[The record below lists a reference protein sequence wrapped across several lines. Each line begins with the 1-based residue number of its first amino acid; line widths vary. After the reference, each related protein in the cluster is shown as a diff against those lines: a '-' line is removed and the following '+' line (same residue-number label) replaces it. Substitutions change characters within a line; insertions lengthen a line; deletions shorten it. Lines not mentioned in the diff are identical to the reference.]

1 VDARKSSIFAGHQD
15 TGDSP
20 GETAWFDT
28 AGRKLTR
35 VIVLQT
41 QYACIAETGTE
52 GNGTE
57 ETETTTINIRVTE
70 RQLEEIDQVWKEEG
84 YTSRSEFLRHAIRDA
99 TRHPG
104 VSRAMLASIAAEEY
118 AMRKG
123 ESEAISREGILDMI
137 DDEE

>member
-1 VDARKSSIFAGHQD
+1 M
-15 TGDSP
+15 
-20 GETAWFDT
+20 
-28 AGRKLTR
+28 
-35 VIVLQT
+35 
-41 QYACIAETGTE
+41 AETGTE
-52 GNGTE
+52 GDDTDG
-57 ETETTTINIRVTE
+57 TETTTINIRVTE

-123 ESEAISREGILDMI
+123 ESEAISRQEVLDLM
-137 DDEE
+137 DGEE